1 MNVTPGTVVRFPHP
15 CDSFVLSAK
24 KGETVTIQP
33 PVHGIIVYK
42 GNFELMASGEHKIAP
57 LPAHFDPYN
66 RLTVVGAEDY
76 NEAIVLERTPPFVAD
91 GDQRKRESLV
101 TETRPRKA
109 PTQVQQRLNSE
120 LWKAMMAKA
129 KKDLVGAVITV
140 DPGNGSIEAIIHDV
154 RCTAR
159 GTVTLTVKEFP
170 WGPEMKAGEW
180 VAKHYPAYSRYN
192 KEDKRWWFN
201 ATVKRTL
208 KTTLES
214 IIPWDV
220 KVFSDE
226 NAVRLYLNTRFD
238 HL

>member
-1 MNVTPGTVVRFPHP
+1 MKVTPGTVVRFPHP

-66 RLTVVGAEDY
+66 RLTIVGAEDC

-91 GDQRKRESLV
+91 RKREPLIAES
-101 TETRPRKA
+101 RPRKA

-129 KKDLVGAVITV
+129 KKDLSGAVITV
-140 DPGNGSIEAIIHDV
+140 DTGNGSIEAIIYDV
-154 RCTAR
+154 RHTAQ
-159 GTVTLTVKEFP
+159 GTLMLIVKEFP

-180 VAKHYPAYSRYN
+180 VAKHYPALSRYK

-226 NAVRLYLNTRFD
+226 KAVQLYLNTRFD